1 MKSAASAALFFCG
14 GDTGGCS
21 FNENHYHLLRIA
33 PLLRNPQDLTEM
45 TTVFNALEVGDQAR
59 ITGFGDMP
67 PGYRRKLMS
76 LGLTPGTVFEVRRVA
91 PLGDPV
97 EISVRG
103 FNLSLRK
110 AEASAMIIEKQ

>member
-1 MKSAASAALFFCG
+1 MTMAFSG
-14 GDTGGCS
+14 
-21 FNENHYHLLRIA
+21 LR
-33 PLLRNPQDLTEM
+33 
-45 TTVFNALEVGDQAR
+45 VGDQGR

-76 LGLTPGTVFEVRRVA
+76 LGLTPGTVFEVKRVA

-103 FNLSLRK
+103 FSLSLRK
-110 AEASAMIIEKQ
+110 SEASAIIIEKQ